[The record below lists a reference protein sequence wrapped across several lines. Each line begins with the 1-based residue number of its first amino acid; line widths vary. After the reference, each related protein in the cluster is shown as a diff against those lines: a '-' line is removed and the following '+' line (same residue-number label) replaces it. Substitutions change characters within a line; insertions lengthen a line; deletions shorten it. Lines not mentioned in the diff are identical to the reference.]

1 MNDGTWILVGRVTAL
16 DRRTGELTVGAT
28 TVWLPG
34 PPLIADVRPG
44 MDVVITVEA
53 RAGRT
58 RVTALRPLRRL
69 SA

>member
-16 DRRTGELTVGAT
+16 DRQTGELTVGAT

-44 MDVVITVEA
+44 RDFVITVET

-58 RVTALRPLRRL
+58 QVTALRPLPGL
-69 SA
+69 AA